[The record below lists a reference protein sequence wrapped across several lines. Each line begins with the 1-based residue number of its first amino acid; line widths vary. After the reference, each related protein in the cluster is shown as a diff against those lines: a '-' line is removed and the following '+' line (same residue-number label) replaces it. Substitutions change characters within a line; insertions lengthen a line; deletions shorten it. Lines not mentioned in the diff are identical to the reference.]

1 MIITIGRQLAAGGRE
16 IGKRLAEK
24 LSLKYYDREL
34 ILEAGKHSGLNPQ
47 LFEQVDEQHNLF
59 MYALGAK
66 NPELFRIQADVI
78 ARLAEQDNCVFVGRC
93 ADYILRDKPN
103 CLSIFLSAD
112 LDDRIKRISIA
123 ENCSAKQAL
132 EIIEKADR
140 KRAEYYEFYTGKGW
154 GKACSYDFCLNTT
167 WFGVSEVVD
176 LVSKAALHL
185 QK

>member
-16 IGKRLAEK
+16 IGKHLAER

-34 ILEAGKHSGLNPQ
+34 ILEAGKQSGLNPQ
-47 LFEQVDEQHNLF
+47 LFEQV
-59 MYALGAK
+59 
-66 NPELFRIQADVI
+66 

-93 ADYILRDKPN
+93 ADYILRDNPN

-112 LDDRIKRISIA
+112 LDDRIKRLSIR

-167 WFGVSEVVD
+167 WFGVAEVVD